1 MKHVVVTGAAGFIG
15 RHVAALLEFGELAT
29 VGRITLETPLGA
41 AESELARADAV
52 IHLAGVNRPT
62 DEREFVT
69 GNVDFTH
76 TVVDALERAG
86 HRPTLVISSS
96 SRADEDTPYGRS
108 KLEAERI
115 VADYGARTGAP
126 VAVFRLP
133 NVFGKWSQPHYNSA
147 VATFCHSVARGLPFE
162 VHDPARA
169 ISLVYGE
176 DVARTMITAALAD
189 GAGRRMGAHHVVEP
203 RYERTLGEI
212 VTLLEQFKA
221 LRTELRLPDFSDS
234 FVQKLYTTYV
244 SFIPTDEMSYALHQY
259 TDERGALAELLKSP
273 WFGQVFVSR
282 TRPGITRGN
291 HFHHTKT
298 EKFVV
303 VEGDAVIRMRGID
316 SVEVV
321 EIPVRGSDFRVV
333 DIPPGYTHSITN
345 VGAGEMV
352 TLFWSSEIFDRE
364 RPDTY
369 MLPVQ
374 DAP

>member
-1 MKHVVVTGAAGFIG
+1 MKHVVVTGAAGFLG
-15 RHVAALLEFGELAT
+15 RHVTALLEFGELAS
-29 VGRITLETPLGA
+29 VGRITLDTSA
-41 AESELARADAV
+41 AETERELARADAV

-69 GNVDFTH
+69 GNVDFTR
-76 TVVDALERAG
+76 TVVDGLVKAGRKAALV
-86 HRPTLVISSS
+86 LSSS
-96 SRADEDTPYGRS
+96 SRAVEDTPYGRS
-108 KLEAERI
+108 KLAAEAL
-115 VADYGARTGAP
+115 VAGYGRDTGAP
-126 VAVFRLP
+126 VALFRLP
-133 NVFGKWSQPHYNSA
+133 NVFGKWSQPNYNSA
-147 VATFCHSVARGLPFE
+147 VATFCHAVARGLPFE
-162 VHDPARA
+162 VHDRSRG

-176 DVARTMITAALAD
+176 DVARTMITAALSD
-189 GAGRRMGAHHVVEP
+189 GAGKRVGEFHVVEP
-203 RYERTLGEI
+203 RYDRTLGEI
-212 VTLLEQFKA
+212 VTLLEEFRA
-221 LRTELRLPDFSDS
+221 LKTALRLPDFSDS

-244 SFIPTDEMSYALHQY
+244 SFIPTDELSYALHQY

-303 VEGDAVIRMRGID
+303 VEGDAVIRLRAVD
-316 SVEVV
+316 STEVV

-333 DIPPGYTHSITN
+333 DIPPGYTHSISN
-345 VGAGEMV
+345 VGPGEMV
-352 TLFWSSEIFDRE
+352 TLFWSSEVFDRG

-374 DAP
+374 GTP